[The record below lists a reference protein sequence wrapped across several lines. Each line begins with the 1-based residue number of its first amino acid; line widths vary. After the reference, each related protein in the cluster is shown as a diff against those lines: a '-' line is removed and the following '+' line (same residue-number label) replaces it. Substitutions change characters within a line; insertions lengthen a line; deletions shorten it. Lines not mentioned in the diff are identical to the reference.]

1 MKINDNT
8 DPAAKGLA
16 AYTIQELYE
25 KYDDY
30 LFDWETF
37 YMDPERYTFTEDDI
51 MYWNLRE
58 PACVNRGGLGMSLLP
73 RIRIS
78 WMSTGWTGRSAGN
91 SAGKQRPSGK
101 NT

>member
-51 MYWNLRE
+51 MYWN
-58 PACVNRGGLGMSLLP
+58 G
-73 RIRIS
+73 IRIS